1 MPKYKVIV
9 ADDEKNIQ
17 KLLKVN
23 LERAGFEVI
32 TASDGVEVLEILEK
46 EKPDLIILDIEM
58 PRMKGDVLLKK
69 LKSEEKTKSIPV
81 IMLTIRSSE
90 EDIFKG
96 WQQGADAYITKPFNP
111 AEVVIMAE
119 GILRE
124 MEMFGLKEQ

>member
-124 MEMFGLKEQ
+124 MEMFGLKEE

>member
-1 MPKYKVIV
+1 MPKYKVVV
-9 ADDEKNIQ
+9 ADDQKNIQ

-32 TASDGVEVLEILEK
+32 TANDGVEVLEILEK

-58 PRMKGDVLLKK
+58 PRMKGDAVLKK
-69 LKSEEKTKSIPV
+69 IKESEETKEIPV
-81 IMLTIRSSE
+81 IMLTIRSSD

-96 WQQGADAYITKPFNP
+96 WEYGADAYLTKPFNP

-119 GILRE
+119 GILKE
-124 MEMFGLKEQ
+124 MKMNGIKE